1 LSFSKIGKRE
11 WYRGIGER
19 RGRWGSGR
27 WRKRRWERNE
37 MTGESDGESTTCEQW
52 APWGITIIS
61 ANMMVRAT
69 RGLQGLG
76 LDDVDRL
83 RASTK

>member
-1 LSFSKIGKRE
+1 MGSRQHVNSGHHGALGPV
-11 WYRGIGER
+11 RGA
-19 RGRWGSGR
+19 
-27 WRKRRWERNE
+27 
-37 MTGESDGESTTCEQW
+37 QLL
-52 APWGITIIS
+52 TIIS